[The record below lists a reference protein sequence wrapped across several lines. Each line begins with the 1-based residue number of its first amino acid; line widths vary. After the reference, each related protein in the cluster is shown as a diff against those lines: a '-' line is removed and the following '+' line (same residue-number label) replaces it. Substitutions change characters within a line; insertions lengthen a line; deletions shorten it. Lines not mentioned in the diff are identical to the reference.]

1 MGPVVGIVLSPPP
14 ARFDGA
20 PTIQTPSR
28 AEHGPEGILFLT
40 SAMPAMPDQPDPKNI
55 GIFRRIIRVLRKH
68 ETENRNGGARR
79 KASMA

>member
-1 MGPVVGIVLSPPP
+1 
-14 ARFDGA
+14 
-20 PTIQTPSR
+20 
-28 AEHGPEGILFLT
+28 LFLT